1 MHTFF
6 LGVSFGLVTA
16 GVLALSTVGLTLQFS
31 VSRVIN
37 FAHGDIMTAGAYA
50 GLAIQGLTQ
59 NPVPQ
64 ALGAAGV
71 GALVAWMI
79 YRFLL
84 QPFQQRGVHRLTL
97 LVLTLAGSLI
107 IQNILLIIYSGT
119 NRVYLMTSGQPLHL
133 GPLLL
138 TPQELV
144 IIVGAILAMLVCHIL
159 LTFTNFGKSLRAVSD
174 NRELANISGINAT
187 RITQLTWAFGGA
199 LTGVAGFSLGI
210 TVGSLSPTFGFSFLF
225 IVLSAAVVGGLGRP
239 YGAMLG
245 AIVVGLATQVSGLY
259 ITSAYTPAI
268 AFGVLILVL
277 LLRPD
282 GILGRAVVTA

>member
-1 MHTFF
+1 
-6 LGVSFGLVTA
+6 
-16 GVLALSTVGLTLQFS
+16 
-31 VSRVIN
+31 
-37 FAHGDIMTAGAYA
+37 
-50 GLAIQGLTQ
+50 
-59 NPVPQ
+59 
-64 ALGAAGV
+64 
-71 GALVAWMI
+71 
-79 YRFLL
+79 
-84 QPFQQRGVHRLTL
+84 
-97 LVLTLAGSLI
+97 
-107 IQNILLIIYSGT
+107 
-119 NRVYLMTSGQPLHL
+119 
-133 GPLLL
+133 
-138 TPQELV
+138 V